1 MASSTCRVASMISG
15 PMPSPR
21 ITVIVWGIC
30 VGSVQKDAGR
40 GMPGVGSEKQPLIMP
55 DAARAC
61 RPAAPALPGLAGQ
74 QRLHLSR
81 PVQRHHVLVAADAGS
96 ADDDL
101 PTHGAPGPLPHLSPS
116 GPSVLDA

>member
-1 MASSTCRVASMISG
+1 
-15 PMPSPR
+15 MPSPR

-30 VGSVQKDAGR
+30 VGSVQEDAWR

-55 DAARAC
+55 DEARAC

-74 QRLHLSR
+74 QRLELARAVHWHHL
-81 PVQRHHVLVAADAGS
+81 VVAAAVGV

-101 PTHGAPGPLPHLSPS
+101 RHAGSPGQRHHLLPRSAEHQSELQS
-116 GPSVLDA
+116 LI